1 MSRLVF
7 LLEEYSM
14 KVLLEALLPRLF
26 PGLGFLCVPHD
37 GKQDLERSIPRK
49 LQAWREPDVRFIVVR
64 DNDNG
69 DCRALKLRLMALC
82 LARPETSVRIVCQ
95 ELEAWY
101 LGDPAALAE
110 AFDDA
115 RISSIVSRARFRDP
129 DTVTQP
135 ARVLSELVPTFQK
148 VSGARAL
155 GPLLD
160 PARNRSRSFRALIEA
175 VQRFA
180 RPTDPEFA

>member
-14 KVLLEALLPRLF
+14 KVLLDALLPRFF
-26 PGLGFLCVPHD
+26 PGLPFLCVPHE

-49 LQAWREPDVRFIVVR
+49 LQAWREPGARFIVVR
-64 DNDNG
+64 DNDDG
-69 DCRALKLRLMALC
+69 DCRTIKQRLMGLC
-82 LARPETSVRIVCQ
+82 LARPDTVVRIACQ

-110 AFDDA
+110 AFGDA
-115 RISSIVSRARFRDP
+115 RLAQIGQRARFRDP
-129 DTVTQP
+129 DDVVQP
-135 ARVLSELVPTFQK
+135 ARALEELVPSFQK
-148 VSGARAL
+148 VSGARLL

-160 PARNRSRSFRALIEA
+160 PARNRSGSFRALMDA
-175 VQRFA
+175 VQRLGPPA
-180 RPTDPEFA
+180 SQEVL